1 MRKTL
6 RFLFLSVALLSM
18 PAANAIDMRCFPGS
32 FAYDPSIGGWRCE
45 FSPGGTHCLVCY
57 DVIVVEG

>member
-18 PAANAIDMRCFPGS
+18 PAANAIDMRCFPG
-32 FAYDPSIGGWRCE
+32 E
-45 FSPGGTHCLVCY
+45 FKFVPGYGYQCQFETAGTHCLVCY
-57 DVIVVEG
+57 DVITVEG